1 MQYRQIFVASLIYS
15 DKYNNESQKIVRVS
29 YLRKSV
35 SSADLFRIFFIR
47 RFRKWSQM
55 KDYKRSNLLLL
66 SHLPIEIS
74 DEPIFFDVYAII
86 FHMGI
91 ASPTH
96 LLIDASMA
104 SGSTTSARLPS
115 NS

>member
-1 MQYRQIFVASLIYS
+1 
-15 DKYNNESQKIVRVS
+15 
-29 YLRKSV
+29 
-35 SSADLFRIFFIR
+35 
-47 RFRKWSQM
+47 M

-91 ASPTH
+91 ASPSTF